1 MADISVITLP
11 SGSSYNLKDAQARQ
25 DIANIKTAASGAM
38 HFIGETTTALADG
51 ATTSPIMIE
60 EKEYTPNAG
69 DVVAYEKSEF
79 VWSAVANKW
88 IWFGDLGS
96 LKKLAFKDSA
106 SGSYTPAG
114 SVSVGVTGTKATIKS
129 SFTPAGSVS
138 GSVTPKGA
146 NAASTVSITP
156 TTTSVFQ
163 MGSAGS
169 VTAGS
174 KASCSLPVFST
185 SVTGETLKLAWT
197 AGSFTPNTPTAVTM
211 PTRAEV
217 KNLWNGVKSATAAAQ
232 AFTGA
237 PSAISASFTGTAG
250 TATADYTPAVTA
262 SGSFTGTKATI
273 TVS

>member
-69 DVVAYEKSEF
+69 DVVAYDKSEF

-114 SVSVGVTGTKATIKS
+114 SVSVSATGTRATINS
-129 SFTPAGSVS
+129 SYTPAGTVS
-138 GSVTPKGA
+138 GSVTPKGS

-156 TTTSVFQ
+156 TTTSVYQ
-163 MGSAGS
+163 MSSAGS

-185 SVTGETLKLAWT
+185 SVTGETLKLSWS
-197 AGSFTPNTPTAVTM
+197 AGSFTANTPTTVTL

-217 KNLWNGVKSATAAAQ
+217 KNLWNGVTSATAAAQ

-237 PSAISASFTGTAG
+237 SSAISASFTGTAG

>member
-25 DIANIKTAASGAM
+25 DIANIKTAASGGM
-38 HFIGETTTALADG
+38 HFVGKTTTALTDG
-51 ATTSPIMIE
+51 ATTSPIMIGE
-60 EKEYTPNAG
+60 TEYTPKAG

-79 VWSAVANKW
+79 VWSDATNKW

-96 LKKLAFKDSA
+96 LKKLAFKDNA

-114 SVSVGVTGTKATIKS
+114 SVSVSATGTKATIKS
-129 SFTPAGSVS
+129 SYTPTGTVS
-138 GSVTPKGA
+138 GSVTPKGS

-185 SVTGETLKLAWT
+185 SVTGETLNLSWS

-211 PTRAEV
+211 PTRTEV
-217 KNLWNGVKSATAAAQ
+217 KNLWNGVTSATAAAQ
-232 AFTGA
+232 TFTGA
-237 PSAISASFTGTAG
+237 SSAISASFTGTAG
-250 TATADYTPAVTA
+250 TATADYTPEVTA